1 MDEISSESKSIIDFD
16 DEYSENEKQNDTPIE
31 NNISQNEK
39 VNPNENEPID
49 IEKALRITSNNQI
62 INNNYV
68 ITN

>member
-39 VNPNENEPID
+39 VNPNENEPI
-49 IEKALRITSNNQI
+49 EQSP
-62 INNNYV
+62 NNYQDTQKEENAN
-68 ITN
+68 ISKQ